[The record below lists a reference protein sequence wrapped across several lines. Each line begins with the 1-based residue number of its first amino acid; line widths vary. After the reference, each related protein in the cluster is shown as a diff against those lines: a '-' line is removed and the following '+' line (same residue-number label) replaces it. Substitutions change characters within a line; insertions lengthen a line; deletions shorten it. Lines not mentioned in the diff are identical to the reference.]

1 MSSVVDLAQSVAVTT
16 ADRHD
21 DTHPYNPEAEQLLLG
36 TLLYNNAPFEKVS
49 EFLRAEHFVN
59 PIHQE
64 IYTAIQRFIE
74 RGHVADPVT
83 LKGYFDQHAKSAE
96 IQPYLVTL
104 ATNANHIIDVEH
116 YARIIYDLFLRR
128 QLITLGSEV
137 VVEARRMDTDKT
149 TDEQISDIEQKL
161 FYLATQ
167 QDSQRSALPFKAALT
182 EAIQTAKK
190 AFQSDRKIV
199 GVTSGLKSVDDYLG
213 GFHNSDLIILAGR
226 PSMGKTA
233 LATTIAFNS
242 AKAHLEKRVEGAG
255 VLFFSLEMSA
265 EQLATRLLA
274 AEAQVSS
281 EKIRRGE
288 LTNDS
293 FERFIEIS
301 RNLENMNLFIDDTPA
316 LSVSSLRSRARRLKR
331 QHDIGFIIIDYL
343 QLLTTGRHSGDNR
356 VNEISEISRS
366 LKAIAKELGVPI
378 IALSQL
384 SRAVEQRDDKRP
396 QLADLR
402 ESGSIEQDADVVLFV
417 YREEYYLARKEPNTE
432 DTKKYSEWTERLQK
446 VASTA
451 EVIIGKQRHGPVGT
465 VRLHFDGRFT
475 RFSNLD
481 QTYQETY

>member
-1 MSSVVDLAQSVAVTT
+1 MSSVVDITQTIPVTT
-16 ADRHD
+16 ADRHED
-21 DTHPYNPEAEQLLLG
+21 SSPYNPEAEQLLLG

-49 EFLRAEHFVN
+49 EFLKSDHFVN
-59 PIHQE
+59 PVHQE
-64 IYTAIQRFIE
+64 IYTSIQRFIE
-74 RGHVADPVT
+74 RGHVADPIT
-83 LKGYFDQHAKSAE
+83 LKGYFSQHTDADE
-96 IQPYLVTL
+96 IQSYLINL
-104 ATNANHIIDVEH
+104 AANANHIIDVEH

-137 VVEARRMDTDKT
+137 VTEARRMDTEKT

-182 EAIQTAKK
+182 EAIKTAKK

-288 LTNDS
+288 LTNES

-366 LKAIAKELGVPI
+366 LKAIAKELNVPI

-402 ESGSIEQDADVVLFV
+402 ESGSIEQDADVVMFV
-417 YREEYYLARKEPNTE
+417 YREEYYLARKEPNVE
-432 DTKKYSEWTERLQK
+432 DIKKYNEWTDRIK
-446 VASTA
+446 TVANTA

-465 VRLHFDGRFT
+465 VRLHFDGRYT

-481 QTYQETY
+481 QTYQDVY